1 MGRFVSRGEGSVNQI
16 RRLYRVFFWGLLS
29 RGAFFRGAFVT
40 GSFFLGAFVVGLFPR
55 TIMAQLDDWVRSAS
69 ERNAESFDGRR
80 ERSGDADWV
89 PPSGRRTTG
98 RWSIGRQIGRQAI

>member
-1 MGRFVSRGEGSVNQI
+1 MSRGS
-16 RRLYRVFFWGLLS
+16 
-29 RGAFFRGAFVT
+29 FFRGAFVT
-40 GSFFLGAFVVGLFPR
+40 GGFFLGAFVVGLFPR
-55 TIMAQLDDWVRSAS
+55 TIMAQLEDWVRSAS

-98 RWSIGRQIGRQAI
+98 RQTGRWSIGRQIGRQAI